1 MKLAEALI
9 ERANLNKIA
18 QDLLGRVNANLVV
31 EEGETPD
38 EDPAGLMS
46 ELASV
51 QTRFGELV
59 KAINRTN
66 TMTTITWSPL
76 GEISIADAVVHRDFL
91 DERVKTLRT
100 ILGNLSVNR
109 TDRYERRMF
118 GEEAERVRYERLVVP
133 ADVRSQMDALSR
145 ARRELDTL
153 IQGAN
158 WATDLIN

>member
-1 MKLAEALI
+1 MRLAEALI

-38 EDPAGLMS
+38 EDPVVLMS

-66 TMTTITWSPL
+66 TMATITWSSL
-76 GEISIADAVVHRDFL
+76 GEVSIADAVVHRDFL
-91 DERVKTLRT
+91 DERVKSLRT
-100 ILGNLSVNR
+100 ILGNLSSNPNR
-109 TDRYERRMF
+109 RNDYRMF
-118 GEEAERVRYERLVVP
+118 GEEAERVKYTRLIQP
-133 ADVRSQMDALSR
+133 AEVRAEMDALSR

-153 IQGAN
+153 IQSAN
-158 WATDLIN
+158 WGTDLIA